1 MATFTAGGNMEV
13 KAEDIFDG
21 TKVTTVTINSGMV
34 AKDVVDKIHG
44 ISDEMAT
51 KVENAIQLLLESKKA
66 GEQKKVE
73 QTIIDMGKLIDD
85 SPLLS
90 SLPFVAKILS
100 HILIRI

>member
-1 MATFTAGGNMEV
+1 MATFTAGGNMDV

-21 TKVTTVTINSGMV
+21 TKVTTVTINSSMV

-44 ISDEMAT
+44 INDELSA
-51 KVENAIQLLLESKKA
+51 KVENMIQLMLEHKKE
-66 GEQKKVE
+66 GDQKRVE
-73 QTIIDMGKLIDD
+73 QTIIDMGKIVDD

-90 SLPFVAKILS
+90 SLPFIANVLS